1 MCRAAALA
9 GFTVAA
15 ACSRVATMPQLDA
28 LPCGGDPPAPV
39 IRAVEQVEPPA
50 PAPRRERVAR
60 LLPAP
65 PPIAAVPADSR
76 IVIDP
81 TTPVDEPIDGERAP
95 DVDALALRVPL
106 ASFGKVRAY
115 GALLDVGVPDGVTVA
130 FVIQPVRS
138 IDVSAGVS
146 YNAISYGVRAGVTWT
161 PLRRT
166 LSPTLS
172 VDVGHYGDGD
182 ANPLARLVTGN
193 PSFSSGVLDR
203 IGYDYVDAHVGLAV
217 QRRSFTFFVR
227 AGASRITGQ
236 IHDLGSLSQS
246 SMAMLTGD
254 PNVTLTTLSAKLGFI
269 YYFPR

>member
-1 MCRAAALA
+1 M
-9 GFTVAA
+9 TVAA

-28 LPCGGDPPAPV
+28 LPYSGDLPAPA
-39 IRAVEQVEPPA
+39 IHAIEQVEPP
-50 PAPRRERVAR
+50 PPSPRRERVGSVPPA
-60 LLPAP
+60 AP
-65 PPIAAVPADSR
+65 PPIVPVPADAPV
-76 IVIDP
+76 VIDP
-81 TTPVDEPIDGERAP
+81 APLADEPAGDEPELEP

-106 ASFGKVRAY
+106 ASFAKPRAY

-130 FVIQPVRS
+130 FVMQPARS
-138 IDVSAGVS
+138 IDVSAGIS
-146 YNAISYGVRAGVTWT
+146 YNAINYGVRAGVTWT

-172 VDVGHYGDGD
+172 VDVGHYADGD

-203 IGYDYVDAHVGLAV
+203 VGYDYIDAHVGLAV

-269 YYFPR
+269 YYFAR